1 MLNQNK
7 IVKKLEGNILSF
19 DFGEKRIGIAIGN
32 SITKSSH
39 PLETINTPK
48 NTERYRLIE
57 LLLKTWEPFKLVIG
71 YPLNDDGTLSK
82 MSLLAKKFGMKLR
95 NKYNIPIAMID
106 ERFTSSEA
114 DLELKKFEK
123 NFKKRKIVVDQVAA
137 MIILDSFFQN
147 NNNENSNINFQEVLR

>member
-1 MLNQNK
+1 MLDQIK
-7 IVKKLEGNILSF
+7 KVKKIEGNILSF
-19 DFGEKRIGIAIGN
+19 DFGEKRIGVAIGN

-57 LLLKTWEPFKLVIG
+57 LLLNTWEPFKLVIG
-71 YPLNDDGTLSK
+71 YPLNDDGTLSE
-82 MSLLAKKFGMKLR
+82 MSLLAKKFGMKLG

-106 ERFTSSEA
+106 ERFTTSEA

-137 MIILDSFFQN
+137 MIILESFFQN
-147 NNNENSNINFQEVLR
+147 NSNENPNKNFQEVL

>member
-1 MLNQNK
+1 MLDRIK
-7 IVKKLEGNILSF
+7 IVKKIEGNILSF
-19 DFGEKRIGIAIGN
+19 DFGEKRIGVAIGN

-48 NTERYRLIE
+48 NKERYKLIE
-57 LLLKTWEPFKLVIG
+57 LLLKTWEPVKLVIG

-82 MSLLAKKFGMKLR
+82 MSLLAKKFGMKLG
-95 NKYNIPIAMID
+95 NKYNIPISMID

-137 MIILDSFFQN
+137 MIILESFFQN
-147 NNNENSNINFQEVLR
+147 NSNENPNKNFQEVL

>member
-1 MLNQNK
+1 MPDQIK
-7 IVKKLEGNILSF
+7 ILKKIEGNILSF
-19 DFGEKRIGIAIGN
+19 DFGEKRIGVAIGN

-39 PLETINTPK
+39 PLETINTSK
-48 NTERYRLIE
+48 NTERYKLIE
-57 LLLKTWEPFKLVIG
+57 LLIKTWEPIKLVIG

-82 MSLLAKKFGMKLR
+82 MSLLAKKFGMKLT
-95 NKYNIPIAMID
+95 NKYNIPIAMVD

-137 MIILDSFFQN
+137 MIILDSFFQTN
-147 NNNENSNINFQEVLR
+147 SNENSNKNFQEVL

>member
-1 MLNQNK
+1 MLDQIK
-7 IVKKLEGNILSF
+7 IVKKIEGNILSF
-19 DFGEKRIGIAIGN
+19 DFGEKRIGVAIGN

-48 NTERYRLIE
+48 NKERYKLIE
-57 LLLKTWEPFKLVIG
+57 LLLKTWEPVTLVIG

-82 MSLLAKKFGMKLR
+82 MSLLAKKFGMKLG
-95 NKYNIPIAMID
+95 NKYNIPISMID

-137 MIILDSFFQN
+137 MIILDSFFQEN
-147 NNNENSNINFQEVLR
+147 SNENSNKNFQEVL

>member
-1 MLNQNK
+1 MPDQIK
-7 IVKKLEGNILSF
+7 IVKKIEGNILSF
-19 DFGEKRIGIAIGN
+19 DFGEKRIGVAIGN
-32 SITKSSH
+32 SITKISH
-39 PLETINTPK
+39 PLETINTSK
-48 NTERYRLIE
+48 NTERYKLIE
-57 LLLKTWEPFKLVIG
+57 LLLKTWEPIKLVIG

-82 MSLLAKKFGMKLR
+82 MSLLAKKFGIKLT
-95 NKYNIPIAMID
+95 NKYNIPITMID

-147 NNNENSNINFQEVLR
+147 NNNENSTINFLEAL

>member
-1 MLNQNK
+1 MLDQIK
-7 IVKKLEGNILSF
+7 KVKKIEGNILSF
-19 DFGEKRIGIAIGN
+19 DFGEKRIGVAIGN

-48 NTERYRLIE
+48 NKERYKLIE
-57 LLLKTWEPFKLVIG
+57 LLLKTWEPVTLVIG

-82 MSLLAKKFGMKLR
+82 MSLLAKKFGMKLG

-137 MIILDSFFQN
+137 MIILCLLYTSPSPRDS
-147 NNNENSNINFQEVLR
+147 

>member
-1 MLNQNK
+1 MPDQIK
-7 IVKKLEGNILSF
+7 ILKKIEGNILSF
-19 DFGEKRIGIAIGN
+19 DFGEKRIGVAIGN

-39 PLETINTPK
+39 PLETINTSK
-48 NTERYRLIE
+48 NTERYKLIE
-57 LLLKTWEPFKLVIG
+57 LLLKTWEPVRLVIG

-82 MSLLAKKFGMKLR
+82 MSLLAKKFGMKLW

-123 NFKKRKIVVDQVAA
+123 DFKKRKIVVDQVAA
-137 MIILDSFFQN
+137 MIILNSFFQN
-147 NNNENSNINFQEVLR
+147 NSNENSNKNFHEVL

>member
-1 MLNQNK
+1 MPDQIK
-7 IVKKLEGNILSF
+7 ILKKIEGNILSF
-19 DFGEKRIGIAIGN
+19 DFGEKRIGVAIGN

-39 PLETINTPK
+39 PLETINTSK
-48 NTERYRLIE
+48 NTERYKLIE
-57 LLLKTWEPFKLVIG
+57 LLLKTWEPVRLVIG

-82 MSLLAKKFGMKLR
+82 MSLLAKKFGMKLM
-95 NKYNIPIAMID
+95 NKYNIPIATID

-137 MIILDSFFQN
+137 MIILDSFFQT
-147 NNNENSNINFQEVLR
+147 NSNKNSNKNFQEVL

>member
-1 MLNQNK
+1 MLDQIK
-7 IVKKLEGNILSF
+7 IVKKMEGNILSF

-32 SITKSSH
+32 SITKTSH
-39 PLETINTPK
+39 PLETINTDK

-57 LLLKTWEPFKLVIG
+57 LLLKTWEPVKLVIG
-71 YPLNDDGTLSK
+71 YPLNEDGTLSK
-82 MSLLAKKFGMKLR
+82 MSLLAKKFGMKLG
-95 NKYNIPIAMID
+95 NKYNIPIVMID

-123 NFKKRKIVVDQVAA
+123 NFKKRKIVIDQVAA

-147 NNNENSNINFQEVLR
+147 NINENSNEKFQEVL

>member
-1 MLNQNK
+1 MPEQIK
-7 IVKKLEGNILSF
+7 IVKKIEGNILSF
-19 DFGEKRIGIAIGN
+19 DFGEKRIGVAIGN

-39 PLETINTPK
+39 PLETINTSK
-48 NTERYRLIE
+48 NTERYKLIE
-57 LLLKTWEPFKLVIG
+57 LLLKTWEPVKLVVG
-71 YPLNDDGTLSK
+71 YPLNDDGTFSK
-82 MSLLAKKFGMKLR
+82 MSSLTKKFGVKLA
-95 NKYNIPIAMID
+95 NKYNIPIIMID

-147 NNNENSNINFQEVLR
+147 NSNENSNKNFQEVL

>member
-1 MLNQNK
+1 MLDQIK
-7 IVKKLEGNILSF
+7 IVKKIEGNILSF
-19 DFGEKRIGIAIGN
+19 DFGEKRIGVAIGN

-39 PLETINTPK
+39 PLKTINTPK
-48 NTERYRLIE
+48 KTERYRLIE
-57 LLLKTWEPFKLVIG
+57 LLLKTWEPVKLVIG

-82 MSLLAKKFGMKLR
+82 MSLLAKKFGAKLG
-95 NKYNIPIAMID
+95 NKYNISIVMID

-137 MIILDSFFQN
+137 MIILDSFFQEN
-147 NNNENSNINFQEVLR
+147 SNENSNKNFQEVL

>member
-1 MLNQNK
+1 MLDQIK
-7 IVKKLEGNILSF
+7 KVKKIEGNILSF
-19 DFGEKRIGIAIGN
+19 DFGEKRIGVAIGN

-82 MSLLAKKFGMKLR
+82 MSLLAKKFGMKLG

-106 ERFTSSEA
+106 ERFTTSEA

-137 MIILDSFFQN
+137 MIILESFFQN
-147 NNNENSNINFQEVLR
+147 NSNENPNKNFQEVL

>member
-1 MLNQNK
+1 MPDQIK
-7 IVKKLEGNILSF
+7 ILKKIEGNILSF
-19 DFGEKRIGIAIGN
+19 DFGEKRIGVAIGN

-39 PLETINTPK
+39 PLETINTSK
-48 NTERYRLIE
+48 NTERYKLIE
-57 LLLKTWEPFKLVIG
+57 LLLKTWEPIKLVIG

-82 MSLLAKKFGMKLR
+82 MSLLAKKFGMKLT

-123 NFKKRKIVVDQVAA
+123 DFKKRKIVVDQVAA
-137 MIILDSFFQN
+137 MIILNSFFQN
-147 NNNENSNINFQEVLR
+147 NSNENSNKNFHEVL

>member
-1 MLNQNK
+1 MPDQIK
-7 IVKKLEGNILSF
+7 IVKKIEGNILSF
-19 DFGEKRIGIAIGN
+19 DFGEKRIGVAIGN

-39 PLETINTPK
+39 PLETINTSK
-48 NTERYRLIE
+48 NTERYKLIE
-57 LLLKTWEPFKLVIG
+57 LLLKTWEPIKLVIG

-82 MSLLAKKFGMKLR
+82 MSLLAKKFGIKLT
-95 NKYNIPIAMID
+95 NKYNIPITMID

-147 NNNENSNINFQEVLR
+147 NGNENSNKNFQEVL

>member
-1 MLNQNK
+1 MLDQIK
-7 IVKKLEGNILSF
+7 KVKKIEGNILSF
-19 DFGEKRIGIAIGN
+19 DFGEKRIGVAIGN

-57 LLLKTWEPFKLVIG
+57 LLLKTWEPFKLVIR

-82 MSLLAKKFGMKLR
+82 MSLLAKKFGMKLG
-95 NKYNIPIAMID
+95 NKYNIPISMID

-147 NNNENSNINFQEVLR
+147 NSNENPNKNFQEVL

>member
-1 MLNQNK
+1 MPDQIK
-7 IVKKLEGNILSF
+7 ILKKIEGNILSF
-19 DFGEKRIGIAIGN
+19 DFGEKRIGVAIGN

-39 PLETINTPK
+39 PLETINTSK
-48 NTERYRLIE
+48 NTERYKLIE
-57 LLLKTWEPFKLVIG
+57 LLLKTWEPVRLVIG

-82 MSLLAKKFGMKLR
+82 MSLLAKKFGMKLM

-147 NNNENSNINFQEVLR
+147 NGNENSNKNFQEVL

>member
-1 MLNQNK
+1 MPDQIK
-7 IVKKLEGNILSF
+7 IVKKIEGNILSF
-19 DFGEKRIGIAIGN
+19 DFGEKRIGVAIGN

-48 NTERYRLIE
+48 NTERYKLIE
-57 LLLKTWEPFKLVIG
+57 LLLKTWEPIKLVIG

-82 MSLLAKKFGMKLR
+82 MSLLAKKFGIKLT
-95 NKYNIPIAMID
+95 NKYNIPITMID

-147 NNNENSNINFQEVLR
+147 NGNENSNKNFQEVL

>member
-1 MLNQNK
+1 MHDQIK

-19 DFGEKRIGIAIGN
+19 DFGEKRIGVAIGN

-48 NTERYRLIE
+48 NTERYKLIE
-57 LLLKTWEPFKLVIG
+57 LLLKTWKPVNLVIG
-71 YPLNDDGTLSK
+71 YPLNEDGTLSK
-82 MSLLAKKFGMKLR
+82 MSLLAKKFAVKLK
-95 NKYNIPIAMID
+95 NKYNIPIIMID
-106 ERFTSSEA
+106 ERFTSFEA

-137 MIILDSFFQN
+137 MIILNSFFQN
-147 NNNENSNINFQEVLR
+147 NNNENSNINFQEVL

>member
-1 MLNQNK
+1 MPDQIK
-7 IVKKLEGNILSF
+7 ILKKIEGNILSF
-19 DFGEKRIGIAIGN
+19 DFGEKRIGVAIGN

-39 PLETINTPK
+39 PLETINTSK
-48 NTERYRLIE
+48 NTERYKLIE
-57 LLLKTWEPFKLVIG
+57 LLLKTWEPVRLVIG

-82 MSLLAKKFGMKLR
+82 MSLLAKKFGMKLM

-123 NFKKRKIVVDQVAA
+123 DFKKRKIVIDQVAA
-137 MIILDSFFQN
+137 MIILNSFFQN
-147 NNNENSNINFQEVLR
+147 NSNENSNKNFHEVL

>member
-1 MLNQNK
+1 MLDQIK
-7 IVKKLEGNILSF
+7 IEKKLEGNILSF
-19 DFGEKRIGIAIGN
+19 DFGEKRIGVAIGN

-48 NTERYRLIE
+48 NTERYKLIE
-57 LLLKTWEPFKLVIG
+57 LLLKTWDPVKLVIG
-71 YPLNDDGTLSK
+71 YPSNEDGTLSK

-95 NKYNIPIAMID
+95 NKYNIPIVMID

-114 DLELKKFEK
+114 DLELKKFER

-147 NNNENSNINFQEVLR
+147 NNNGNYNKNFQEVI